1 MLFHSWAMFMR
12 MKKQGSR
19 FKLLKMIPPKF
30 KRIPNKLFPLLSM
43 MIRLKITTKPK
54 KTRIIRVRRLSKMMK
69 KKTRLKKRTI
79 KASI

>member
-1 MLFHSWAMFMR
+1 MFMR

-19 FKLLKMIPPKF
+19 FKLLKMIALKF
-30 KRIPNKLFPLLSM
+30 KRIFNQLFPLLSM
-43 MIRLKITTKPK
+43 MIRLKITTKTK